1 MDFKRINAA
10 IANLRQHW
18 KPATDN
24 VNVYTKPELYARMVE
39 LLDIC
44 GLEGWVANIQ
54 KPKRGAEINSPRIN
68 GRCNYVSKTI
78 SINESDLPVKTKV
91 EIENTL
97 IHEVAHALTQG
108 DGHGSTFRRVA
119 DAMGG
124 NSRATASTS
133 DYKYREMVKL
143 TSFKWV
149 CVVLEEDQPLEIIDV
164 MQRKKDYSNSYIAGR
179 PETKGKLVSIT
190 SAEYIKRRA
199 DLARRGIQEPIKM
212 PPKR

>member
-24 VNVYTKPELYARMVE
+24 VNVYTKPELYALMGE
-39 LLDIC
+39 LLNIC
-44 GLEGWVANIQ
+44 GLQDWVANIQ

-68 GRCNYVSKTI
+68 GRCNYATKTI
-78 SINESDLPVKTKV
+78 SINESDLPVKTQV

-124 NSRATASTS
+124 NSRATALTS
-133 DYKYREMVKL
+133 DYKYREMVQL

-164 MQRKKDYSNSYIAGR
+164 MQRKKRLQQFISRRTPRN
-179 PETKGKLVSIT
+179 KG
-190 SAEYIKRRA
+190 
-199 DLARRGIQEPIKM
+199 
-212 PPKR
+212 